1 MDSNIF
7 KKKSVWIFDLD
18 NTIYE
23 PETKIFSQIDEKM
36 KTFISEKI
44 FISKEEAL
52 ILQKKYYKKYG
63 TTLFG
68 LMKHHDI
75 NPDEFLD
82 FVHNIDLENLKK
94 NPTLH
99 KMIKILPGEKI
110 IYTNGERKYAKKVLD
125 ALGIKDL
132 FKDIWDIKSSN
143 FIPKPE
149 INPLKNYLFERS
161 FKAEKCVYFEDLKKN
176 LLTGHQLGIT
186 TIHISNEASNES
198 DFYIDFRFKTIIS
211 ALDMINKNI

>member
-1 MDSNIF
+1 MDANIF
-7 KKKSVWIFDLD
+7 KRKSVWIFDLD

-23 PETKIFSQIDEKM
+23 PETNIFNQIDEKM

-44 FISKEEAL
+44 FITKDEAL

-68 LMKHHDI
+68 LMKHHNIDP
-75 NPDEFLD
+75 NEFLD
-82 FVHNIDLENLKK
+82 YVHNIDLENLKT

-99 KMIKILPGEKI
+99 KMIKALPGKKI
-110 IYTNGERKYAKKVLD
+110 IYTNGEKKYAKKVLY
-125 ALGIKDL
+125 ALGINDL
-132 FKDIWDIKSSN
+132 FKDIWDIKSSK
-143 FIPKPE
+143 FVPKPQ
-149 INPLKNYLFERS
+149 IDPLKNYLFENT
-161 FKAEKCVYFEDLKKN
+161 FKAENCVYFEDLKKN
-176 LLTGHQLGIT
+176 LLPGHQLGLT
-186 TIHISNEASNES
+186 TVHISNEASNES